1 MSSEADKGKE
11 RNTEVYTRNVDVL
24 CVSESGPTRFER
36 DAMPDRKREVNDSSS
51 QSAWQLNRRSF
62 QQSSICSDGDK
73 LATEL

>member
-24 CVSESGPTRFER
+24 CVSESGPTRFEQ

-51 QSAWQLNRRSF
+51 QSVWELNRRSS